1 MCVKQGVCGGADRRL
16 CAEYDCNGN
25 YRPMAAYSIQWA
37 RDRVQPSVGTGKATR
52 IGRSIQVRYIII
64 ACVESV
70 RHVSLNY
77 SIDNYIFCIAV
88 AVGV

>member
-1 MCVKQGVCGGADRRL
+1 M
-16 CAEYDCNGN
+16 
-25 YRPMAAYSIQWA
+25 PMAAYSIQWA
-37 RDRVQPSVGTGKATR
+37 RDRVQPSVGAGKATR

-64 ACVESV
+64 ACVESMAM

-88 AVGV
+88 A